1 MIRRAVLVTA
11 ATIASLGLAEAAMRA
26 LDLPR
31 FDACQATADYAIPD
45 PELGF
50 RGAPGGEVAG
60 VRLNE
65 RGWRGALLASPK
77 PPGEHRILFVGDST
91 CWGLGVD
98 LEESFAAR
106 AAEGLGSRF
115 VLGAFP
121 GYSSYHSAIVLER
134 LLPLE
139 PDVVVFYV
147 GARNDGDRARYFPDA
162 EIPKRRA
169 RLDAAWHEV
178 RLLRLAEVTIDR
190 SYRGLFRK
198 LRSRE
203 GRARVSPDAF
213 RSNVTR
219 MLRRIDEAGIPG
231 VIVIPPLS
239 RTFEENEPQMRRY
252 REILI
257 EVAGEQQVPTVSVD
271 ARFAAA
277 EEAALYFED
286 DYHLRAPGHALVAEE
301 ITKLLATR

>member
-1 MIRRAVLVTA
+1 MLTVMIGRGKVGSVVACRLDHHKADLSTGVCPLEPIRPSAVAGHVRHRHLRHVQLGCDPGLA
-11 ATIASLGLAEAAMRA
+11 ATYEKSGVG
-26 LDLPR
+26 DV
-31 FDACQATADYAIPD
+31 
-45 PELGF
+45 ELGF
-50 RGAPGGEVAG
+50 RA
-60 VRLNE
+60 RRS
-65 RGWRGALLASPK
+65 RGY
-77 PPGEHRILFVGDST
+77 VGRRWT
-91 CWGLGVD
+91 
-98 LEESFAAR
+98 
-106 AAEGLGSRF
+106 
-115 VLGAFP
+115 
-121 GYSSYHSAIVLER
+121 
-134 LLPLE
+134 
-139 PDVVVFYV
+139 VVVFYV

-252 REILI
+252 REILA